1 LSNHFFLLLNDDVL
15 NTREIQDWL
24 ITHVAELLHI
34 APDTIDI
41 RDSFAN
47 YGLSSLDAVTLSGDL
62 EELLGRRLSPTLA
75 YDYPSILTLSHYL
88 AGDAKDKT
96 PFSLEHSLTNT
107 STEPIAVIGIGCR
120 FPGAKDPESFW
131 RLLRDGVDA
140 ISEIPA
146 DRWQK
151 QAFYHPDPAIPGKAI
166 SYWGGF
172 LDGIDLFDPFFF
184 GISPIEAKYMD
195 PQQRLLLELAY
206 EALDDAGQTKAN
218 PEGSK
223 IGVFIGISINEY
235 SHLQF
240 SDPSL
245 ITSHS
250 GTGSALSIA
259 ANRISYFFNFR
270 GPSIAIDT
278 ACSSSLSAVHL
289 ACQSLRSGECGMALA
304 GGVNMILS
312 PAHSIAFTKAG
323 VLAADGRCKAFDARA
338 NGYVRGEGGGVI
350 VLKPLSAA
358 LADGNPVHA
367 LILGSAM
374 QQDGRTNGLMAP
386 NQEAQEAMLREA
398 YHTAGISP
406 NSIQYVETHGTGTL
420 LGDAIEGKALGAVIG
435 VNRTNG
441 PCAIGSVKTNIGHLE
456 AAAGIA
462 GLIKVILSLKHRT
475 IAPSLHYQTPNPH
488 IPFDELHIR
497 VQNAL
502 TSWPSGSRPALAGVS
517 SFGFGGTNVHVVV
530 GEAGNNE
537 QEEKYSELIHS
548 TDSNC
553 HLLPLSANSLESLQ
567 LLAGTF
573 QKFLAADSSIAIKDI
588 CYAAGL
594 RRSQYDYRLAAIGN
608 SRQELCNS
616 LQAFLRE
623 EQDPN
628 LFLGSVVHD
637 RQPKLVFVFPGQGGQ
652 WFGMGRELLK
662 TEHVFYEVIERIDHA
677 IRAYCSWSLMEVLC
691 AEQSESRLEE
701 IDVVQP
707 VLFAIQVA
715 IAGLWQSWGITPDAV
730 VGHSMGEVAAAHIA
744 GILSLED
751 ATKIICIRSQLL
763 KHLRGR
769 GGMMAT
775 ELPPDQAKIL
785 LKDYVNEITVAA
797 INSPTSTVLSGD
809 AEALKEIMDSL
820 QRQNLFCKLVN
831 VDVASH
837 SPHMDHVRSE
847 LLKALDG
854 LHPQPA
860 RLPIYS
866 TVTGARGDDL
876 TFNADYWMDNLRKP
890 VLFSDAIVHL
900 LDSGHTTFIEI
911 GPHPILLSSIQQSIH
926 PRQLEVRLFPSMR
939 REEPEREV
947 MLGVLGALYTD
958 GFSIAWNKL
967 YPTGGKYVQ
976 LPPIPWQRQRY
987 WIDTKSASSKKPWD
1001 WTRVAGRD
1009 SHPLLG
1015 DRMNLA
1021 NSPSSFVWQTAF
1033 DNEVLR
1039 FLEDHRIGDEIVFPA
1054 AAYIEMALQSAEET
1068 GLNNSHELSDFVF
1081 KESMILQS
1089 GKPRSIQVLLSPDEE
1104 GGFLFGVYSRI
1115 APEENWI
1122 LNASVTFL
1130 QNQGAEGL
1138 MSSIRSAPDMIRQQ
1152 STAQYTADEF
1162 YQRLRERGIQYG
1174 PSFRAV
1180 EYVWSKDNES
1190 LGRIRLPE
1198 SLQHDS
1204 NDYQIHP
1211 ALLDACLQ
1219 VLVATQSASAEH
1231 DLYIPTGCR
1240 RIRFFMQHDK
1250 LIWSHV
1256 SLQSVPAPGTDV
1268 INADIRLLNGNN
1280 QIVAELIGFQ
1290 LQRTSRGIRHLLS
1303 RQDTWLYRLRW
1314 QAGEI
1319 PTTSSGTLRERRQWL
1334 IFADDEGLGEELAQQ
1349 LEAGGDSCHL
1359 LLCKEIIKKLKKADD
1374 DAFVEIIEK
1383 HLKETPSP
1391 LYGIIHLW
1399 SLSIPPQSSDDLETS
1414 DTIQILGC
1422 NSILLLVQALARRLA
1437 GLPRLWL
1444 VTKGAQSVKSSEPI
1458 AVEQSAL
1465 WGFGKVIGLEFP
1477 ELHCI
1482 RIDLDLRQSNAEA
1495 VPLLLKQISID
1506 DREDQIAFRGGV
1518 RFVCRLLP
1526 FTLSTSFGS
1535 PAISLRAD
1543 STYLITGGL
1552 GGLGL
1557 ETAKWMAQRG
1567 ARHLVLLGRS
1577 EPSPLAIGIVDQ
1589 MKYEGIE
1596 VVIEQADV
1604 SDLAQLEN
1612 VFKKIELNM
1621 PVLRGIV
1628 HAAGVLDDGSLL
1640 NLDKVRMKNVMAPK
1654 VAGTWNLHAAT
1665 LNHSLDFFVLFSSA
1679 CSVLGSPGQGNYA
1692 AASAYLDAMAYFRR
1706 NLGLPAISIN
1716 WGPWAEV
1723 GLAAETTERLKEQ
1736 NASTQH
1742 LIKVIKID
1750 QGLEILEQLLTEPT
1764 PQIVVLPF
1772 DLKNLL
1778 DLYPTAAGM
1787 PFFTEV
1793 GGSDTHVARLYARP
1807 KLRQKYVA
1815 PRSEVERKLTGL
1827 WQQTLHIDRV
1837 GVHDSFFE
1845 LGGDSILAAQ
1855 ILTLA
1860 QKDFGIR
1867 IDPQDAFKAFTIERL
1882 AEMLEAGILS
1892 KIEDMSEDEAQRL
1905 LSKG

>member
-1 LSNHFFLLLNDDVL
+1 
-15 NTREIQDWL
+15 L
-24 ITHVAELLHI
+24 ITHVAELLNI
-34 APDTIDI
+34 APRAIDI
-41 RDSFAN
+41 HDPFAN

-75 YDYPSILTLSHYL
+75 YDYPSILTLSLYL
-88 AGDAKDKT
+88 AGNAENKN
-96 PFSLEHSLTNT
+96 PPPIENSLTDT
-107 STEPIAVIGIGCR
+107 SAEPIAVIGMGCR

-131 RLLRDGVDA
+131 RLLYDGVDA

-172 LDGIDLFDPFFF
+172 LEGIDLFDPFFF

-218 PEGSK
+218 LQDSK
-223 IGVFIGISINEY
+223 TGVFIGISINEY

-270 GPSIAIDT
+270 GPSMAIDT
-278 ACSSSLSAVHL
+278 ACSSSLAAVHL
-289 ACQSLRSGECGMALA
+289 ACQSLRDGECRMAIA

-323 VLAADGRCKAFDARA
+323 VLAPDGRCKAFDARA

-350 VLKPLSAA
+350 VLKPLSVA

-398 YHTAGISP
+398 YRVAGISP

-420 LGDAIEGKALGAVIG
+420 LGDSIEAKAIGAVIG
-435 VNRTNG
+435 LHRTNG

-462 GLIKVILSLKHRT
+462 GLIKVILSLKHRK
-475 IAPSLHYQTPNPH
+475 ISPSLHYQSPNPH
-488 IPFDELHIR
+488 IPFDDLNIR
-497 VQNAL
+497 VQNEL
-502 TSWPSGSRPALAGVS
+502 SSWPSGSGPALAGVS
-517 SFGFGGTNVHVVV
+517 SFGFGGTNLHVVV
-530 GEAGNNE
+530 CEAGSNK
-537 QEEKYSELIHS
+537 QEEKYNDLIPS

-553 HLLPLSANSLESLQ
+553 HLLPLSANTFESLQ
-567 LLAGTF
+567 SLAGTF
-573 QKFLAADSSIAIKDI
+573 QEFLASDSSGTIKDI

-594 RRSQYDYRLAAIGN
+594 RRSQDDYRLAAIGN
-608 SRQELCNS
+608 SREKLCNS

-628 LFLGSVVHD
+628 LVPGRVVHD

-662 TEHVFYEVIERIDHA
+662 TEHVFYEAIERIDHA

-691 AEQSESRLEE
+691 AEPSESPLEE

-715 IAGLWQSWGITPDAV
+715 IAMLWQSWGITPDAV

-763 KHLRGR
+763 KRLRGQ
-769 GGMMAT
+769 GSMMAT
-775 ELPPDQAKIL
+775 ELSSHQAKVL
-785 LKDYVNEITVAA
+785 LKDYGNEIAVGA

-809 AEALKEIMDSL
+809 AERMKEIMNSL

-837 SPHMDHVRSE
+837 SLHVEPIRSE
-847 LLKALDG
+847 LLKALDE

-866 TVTGARGDDL
+866 TVTGTRGDDL
-876 TFNADYWMDNLRKP
+876 AFNANYWMDNLRKP
-890 VLFSDAIVHL
+890 VLFSDTIMHL
-900 LDSGHTTFIEI
+900 LDSGYTTFIEI

-926 PRQLEVRLFPSMR
+926 PRHLQVRVFPSLR
-939 REEPEREV
+939 REEPERQV

-976 LPPIPWQRQRY
+976 LPLIPWQRQRY
-987 WIDTKSASSKKPWD
+987 WIDTKSASLKKPWHQS
-1001 WTRVAGRD
+1001 RVAGGD

-1015 DRMNLA
+1015 HRINLA
-1021 NSPSSFVWQTAF
+1021 NSPSSFVWQTEF

-1039 FLEDHRIGDEIVFPA
+1039 FLEDHRIGDEIVLPA

-1089 GKPRSIQVLLSPDEE
+1089 GKSRSIQVLLSPNEA
-1104 GGFLFGVYSRI
+1104 GGFLFSVYSRI
-1115 APEENWI
+1115 VPEENWI

-1130 QNQGAEGL
+1130 QKQAVDGL
-1138 MSSIRSAPDMIRQQ
+1138 VSSIRILPDTIRKQ
-1152 STAQYTADEF
+1152 STAQYAADEF

-1174 PSFRAV
+1174 PGFRAV

-1198 SLQHDS
+1198 SLQYDS

-1231 DLYIPTGCR
+1231 DLYIPTRCKS
-1240 RIRFFMQHDK
+1240 IRFFLRPVQ
-1250 LIWSHV
+1250 LTWSHV
-1256 SLQSVPAPGTDV
+1256 SLQSVPASGTDV
-1268 INADIRLLNGNN
+1268 INADIRLLDENN

-1290 LQRTSRGIRHLLS
+1290 LQRTSRRIRHLLS

-1334 IFADDEGLGEELAQQ
+1334 IFADDDGLGEELAKQ
-1349 LEAGGDSCHL
+1349 LESDGDSCHL

-1374 DAFVEIIEK
+1374 TAFIELISK
-1383 HLKETPSP
+1383 QLNETPSP

-1399 SLSIPPQSSDDLETS
+1399 SLSIPPQSSDDLETP
-1414 DTIQILGC
+1414 DAIQMLGC
-1422 NSILLLVQALARRLA
+1422 NSVLLLVQSLARRLA

-1444 VTKGAQSVKSSEPI
+1444 VTRGAQSVKSGEPI
-1458 AVEQSAL
+1458 AIEQSCL
-1465 WGFGKVIGLEFP
+1465 WGLGKVIGLEFP
-1477 ELHCI
+1477 ELRCI
-1482 RIDLDLRQSNAEA
+1482 RIDLDLRHANAGA

-1506 DREDQIAFRGGV
+1506 DREDQIAFRGDG
-1518 RFVCRLLP
+1518 RFVLRLLP

-1557 ETAKWMAQRG
+1557 ETARWMAQRG

-1577 EPSPLAIGIVDQ
+1577 KPSSLAIGIVDQ

-1596 VVIEQADV
+1596 VIIEQADV

-1612 VFKKIELNM
+1612 VFKKIERNM
-1621 PVLRGIV
+1621 PVLRGVV

-1654 VAGTWNLHAAT
+1654 VEGTWNLHAAT
-1665 LNHSLDFFVLFSSA
+1665 LRHPLDFFVLFSSA
-1679 CSVLGSPGQGNYA
+1679 CSVLGAPGQGNYA

-1723 GLAAETTERLKEQ
+1723 GLAAEATERLKEQ
-1736 NASTQH
+1736 NGSTQH

-1750 QGLEILEQLLTEPT
+1750 EGLEILEQLLTEPT

-1778 DLYPTAAGM
+1778 HLYPTAAGM

-1793 GGSDTHVARLYARP
+1793 GGSDTHVAHLYARP

-1815 PRSEVERKLTGL
+1815 PRNEVERKLTGL

-1845 LGGDSILAAQ
+1845 LGGDSVLAAQ

-1860 QKDFGIR
+1860 HKNFGVR
-1867 IDPQDAFKAFTIERL
+1867 INPQDAFNAFTIERL

-1892 KIEDMSEDEAQRL
+1892 KIEEMSEDEAQKL
-1905 LSKG
+1905 LSNG